1 MCSWYQIA
9 NCELSL
15 HPSLQMN
22 ERIAPSRG
30 AKYRMK
36 ISLPVPWYRMK
47 YSSQQG
53 SRYYCCRMEFSSQG
67 RGAVILSKFSSHC
80 PHVQIP
86 QNHSNSIIVGLAD
99 SCCRPWCLQQVSKFS
114 SERFHVQIPQNHS
127 NSIIVGPTDPCCR
140 PWCLQQVS
148 KFSSERFH
156 VQIPQNH
163 SNSIIVGPTDPCCRP
178 WCFHKVL
185 RAGHR
190 ATRKN
195 ERGAE
200 RGMQGVQ
207 VMSP

>member
-127 NSIIVGPTDPCCR
+127 HQSSWG
-140 PWCLQQVS
+140 LQTLAVD
-148 KFSSERFH
+148 RGA
-156 VQIPQNH
+156 
-163 SNSIIVGPTDPCCRP
+163 SN
-178 WCFHKVL
+178 KVL
-185 RAGHR
+185 SHLV
-190 ATRKN
+190 KMS
-195 ERGAE
+195 AE
-200 RGMQGVQ
+200 RERSGGVQ